1 MSSLKSLAAAKNRRS
16 NEPQQQPMSRP
27 GTSIASHAA
36 FAQHHQQQYQ
46 GGGRGPR
53 GQPPQQQQ
61 PRYQQE
67 QIQQQPTNGLPFSK
81 LTVSDAIGLITLRLG
96 KVEQFLIDVQQDG
109 GLGGISSNGENSIPD
124 NMKLVDNSVLT
135 SMINRLDGL
144 EKRDQSG
151 SSETLVRLEKE
162 LKETKEMLLNLMFK
176 YELFTKEIQQKFLD
190 HEQKFLDHEQKFL
203 DHDTVFAEIDTALSQ
218 KPVSFNDFHMT
229 GLEGGEELEAE
240 LEVDPEQES
249 ENESGENLSANLK
262 NMIKQEFQGEE

>member
-53 GQPPQQQQ
+53 GQPPQQQ

-67 QIQQQPTNGLPFSK
+67 QIQQQPANGLPFSK

-96 KVEQFLIDVQQDG
+96 KVEQFLIDVQQEG
-109 GLGGISSNGENSIPD
+109 GLGSVGNGENSIPD

-151 SSETLVRLEKE
+151 SSETLTRLEKE

-176 YELFTKEIQQKFLD
+176 YELFTKEIQQKFTE
-190 HEQKFLDHEQKFL
+190 HEQKFLDHEQKFS
-203 DHDTVFAEIDTALSQ
+203 DHETIFAEIDTALSQ
-218 KPVSFNDFHMT
+218 KSVSFNDFHT
-229 GLEGGEELEAE
+229 NGLGEEEEVE
-240 LEVDPEQES
+240 LEVEPEQES
-249 ENESGENLSANLK
+249 ENESGENLSASLK